1 VDEEEDE
8 DEDEQQDQIM
18 DLADQADN
26 VMEKE
31 EELIASH
38 MQFIKENAQI
48 LT

>member
-1 VDEEEDE
+1 
-8 DEDEQQDQIM
+8 M

-38 MQFIKENAQI
+38 MRFIKENAQI